1 MSAWRRST
9 FSTRKTLERSS
20 PQYRERSSPPYSL
33 PEAVAAA
40 VEAVV
45 VAAEAVVAAAAEA
58 VAAAAE
64 AVALEAVEVAAAAAA
79 CHGELA
85 AGASRRAG
93 LTGSIH

>member
-1 MSAWRRST
+1 
-9 FSTRKTLERSS
+9 
-20 PQYRERSSPPYSL
+20 
-33 PEAVAAA
+33 
-40 VEAVV
+40 
-45 VAAEAVVAAAAEA
+45 

-85 AGASRRAG
+85 VGASQRIG